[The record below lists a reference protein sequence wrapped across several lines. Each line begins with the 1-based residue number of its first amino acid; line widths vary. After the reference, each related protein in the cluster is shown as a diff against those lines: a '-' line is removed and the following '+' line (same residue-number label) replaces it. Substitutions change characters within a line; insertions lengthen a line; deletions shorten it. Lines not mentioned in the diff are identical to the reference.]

1 MSDLQQG
8 LDKINVNAGYNFTQD
23 ALHEWV
29 IKVSD
34 YSRRFNSNS
43 PVVSNPFDLNALFA
57 LEKISPIQNTT
68 VMWNEHRAKIREQM
82 TEQSRAILLDPL
94 VRYAVYLTSGGSWAE
109 PQLEFLESQLTKQQL
124 KILLEERR
132 TLDHTIIDSY
142 YETSE
147 TKINF
152 LTHMFSFF
160 ETVTSLE
167 RLRGECKLIVEFG
180 GGYGGTT
187 EILRKLFPDA
197 TLIVIDLPEMLVL
210 QSAYLGS
217 YAKCFSDFEGIKP
230 REINLITFQGF
241 LNLPLFLPP
250 DLFVATWSLSE
261 ADDETC
267 LRVDKSV
274 ISLAK
279 HVIYGF
285 RFREEKNLRMPNSNP
300 RDWMLQNARFY
311 DHCFFSKGAHKY
323 LFY

>member
-8 LDKINVNAGYNFTQD
+8 LDNINVNAGYNFTRD

-82 TEQSRAILLDPL
+82 IKQSRAILLDPL

-124 KILLEERR
+124 KILLEERG

-152 LTHMFSFF
+152 LS
-160 ETVTSLE
+160 
-167 RLRGECKLIVEFG
+167 
-180 GGYGGTT
+180 
-187 EILRKLFPDA
+187 
-197 TLIVIDLPEMLVL
+197 
-210 QSAYLGS
+210 
-217 YAKCFSDFEGIKP
+217 
-230 REINLITFQGF
+230 
-241 LNLPLFLPP
+241 
-250 DLFVATWSLSE
+250 
-261 ADDETC
+261 
-267 LRVDKSV
+267 
-274 ISLAK
+274 
-279 HVIYGF
+279 
-285 RFREEKNLRMPNSNP
+285 
-300 RDWMLQNARFY
+300 
-311 DHCFFSKGAHKY
+311 
-323 LFY
+323 